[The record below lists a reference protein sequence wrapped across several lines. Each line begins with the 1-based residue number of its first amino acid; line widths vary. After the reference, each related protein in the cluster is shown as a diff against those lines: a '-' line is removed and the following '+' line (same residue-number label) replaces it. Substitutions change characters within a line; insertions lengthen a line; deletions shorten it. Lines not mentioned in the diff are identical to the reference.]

1 MLVIWTQREGRC
13 GRCRSKT
20 WGNLNLSLISGNV
33 FPPPCFRSAWGQV
46 LLVFLMRLL
55 HLSYVQAER
64 EGRCCAGC
72 ARLRAVPAAMSWFH
86 EPQDVSSR
94 QISRGPINRSCILL
108 QLEIVLLPNIHHSS
122 ADQRNPHGR
131 KALLI
136 PHVTPHPTH
145 GPHWAYKGSVAREC
159 YSASVCVGKVLIHL
173 CACKTLFFLRSC

>member
-55 HLSYVQAER
+55 HLSYVQADR

-72 ARLRAVPAAMSWFH
+72 ARLHPGCSCCNELIPWAAGCFQQANFKRAHKQKLHPLAAWNCS
-86 EPQDVSSR
+86 VTK
-94 QISRGPINRSCILL
+94 
-108 QLEIVLLPNIHHSS
+108 HSS
-122 ADQRNPHGR
+122 FKCWSKKPPRQKSIIDSSCNTSPYSWPSLSLQRQRGQGM
-131 KALLI
+131 LQCQCLC
-136 PHVTPHPTH
+136 
-145 GPHWAYKGSVAREC
+145 GKGVNS
-159 YSASVCVGKVLIHL
+159 SLCV
-173 CACKTLFFLRSC
+173 